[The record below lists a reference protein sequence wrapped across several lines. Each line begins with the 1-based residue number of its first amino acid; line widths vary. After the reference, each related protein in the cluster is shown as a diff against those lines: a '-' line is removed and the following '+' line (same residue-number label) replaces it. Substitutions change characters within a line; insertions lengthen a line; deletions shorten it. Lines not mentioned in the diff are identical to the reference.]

1 MPLPQL
7 PGSLYIPLQTH
18 FSNKDPYYPHKSLFL
33 SVFSSKHRKEFS
45 VSHCGIQKPQ
55 CGIHISQCEIQ
66 IPHCETENMQGD
78 FKKYLP
84 ELQLILPTNQIN
96 PESLSYYTDSNQIN
110 PMKFPAHTPAKSIL
124 LAALP
129 RHSWPML
136 PFHPHQ
142 ELPQSEPGLPA
153 IHATPGCN
161 SH

>member
-7 PGSLYIPLQTH
+7 PGSLYIPLYTH
-18 FSNKDPYYPHKSLFL
+18 FSDKDPYYPHKSLFL
-33 SVFSSKHRKEFS
+33 SVFSLKRREEFS

-55 CGIHISQCEIQ
+55 CGIHISHCEIQ
-66 IPHCETENMQGD
+66 IPHCGTENIQRD

-84 ELQLILPTNQIN
+84 ELQLILPA
-96 PESLSYYTDSNQIN
+96 NQIN
-110 PMKFPAHTPAKSIL
+110 PMKFPAHTPAKSIP

-142 ELPQSEPGLPA
+142 ELPQSEPGPPA

>member
-7 PGSLYIPLQTH
+7 PGSLYIPLYTY

-33 SVFSSKHRKEFS
+33 SVFSLKRREEFS

-55 CGIHISQCEIQ
+55 CGIHISHCEIQ
-66 IPHCETENMQGD
+66 IPHCETENMQRN

-84 ELQLILPTNQIN
+84 ELQLILPA
-96 PESLSYYTDSNQIN
+96 NQIN
-110 PMKFPAHTPAKSIL
+110 PMKFPAHTPATSIL

-136 PFHPHQ
+136 PFHPHR
-142 ELPQSEPGLPA
+142 ELPQSEPGPPA

>member
-7 PGSLYIPLQTH
+7 PGSLYIPLYTH
-18 FSNKDPYYPHKSLFL
+18 FSDKDPYYPHKSLFL
-33 SVFSSKHRKEFS
+33 SVFSLKRKEEFS

-55 CGIHISQCEIQ
+55 CGIHISHCEIQ
-66 IPHCETENMQGD
+66 IPHCGTENMQRD

-96 PESLSYYTDSNQIN
+96 L
-110 PMKFPAHTPAKSIL
+110 MKFPANTPAASIL
-124 LAALP
+124 LAAPP

-136 PFHPHQ
+136 PFHPHR
-142 ELPQSEPGLPA
+142 ELPQSEPDLPA

-161 SH
+161 NH

>member
-7 PGSLYIPLQTH
+7 PGSLYIPLYTH
-18 FSNKDPYYPHKSLFL
+18 FSDKDPYYPHKSLFL
-33 SVFSSKHRKEFS
+33 SVFSLKRREEFS

-55 CGIHISQCEIQ
+55 CGIHISHCEIQ
-66 IPHCETENMQGD
+66 IPHCGTENMQRD

-96 PESLSYYTDSNQIN
+96 P
-110 PMKFPAHTPAKSIL
+110 MKFRAHTPATSIL

-136 PFHPHQ
+136 RFHPHR

-153 IHATPGCN
+153 IHATPERN

>member
-7 PGSLYIPLQTH
+7 PGSLYIPLHTY

-33 SVFSSKHRKEFS
+33 SVFSLKRKEEFS

-55 CGIHISQCEIQ
+55 CGIHISHCEIQ
-66 IPHCETENMQGD
+66 IPHCGTENMQRD

-96 PESLSYYTDSNQIN
+96 P
-110 PMKFPAHTPAKSIL
+110 MKFPAHIPAKSIL
-124 LAALP
+124 LAAPP

-136 PFHPHQ
+136 PFHPHR
-142 ELPQSEPGLPA
+142 ELPQSEPDLPA

>member
-7 PGSLYIPLQTH
+7 PGSLYIPLYTY
-18 FSNKDPYYPHKSLFL
+18 FSNKDPYYPHKPLFL
-33 SVFSSKHRKEFS
+33 SVFSLKRRDEFS

-55 CGIHISQCEIQ
+55 CGIHISHCEIQ
-66 IPHCETENMQGD
+66 IPHCGTENMQGD

-84 ELQLILPTNQIN
+84 RLQLIQPT
-96 PESLSYYTDSNQIN
+96 NQIN

-124 LAALP
+124 LAAPP

-136 PFHPHQ
+136 PFHPHR

>member
-1 MPLPQL
+1 MPFPQL
-7 PGSLYIPLQTH
+7 PGSLYIPLYTY
-18 FSNKDPYYPHKSLFL
+18 FSNKDPYYPHKPLFL
-33 SVFSSKHRKEFS
+33 SVFSLKRRDEFS

-55 CGIHISQCEIQ
+55 CGIHISHCEIQ
-66 IPHCETENMQGD
+66 IPHCGTENMQRD

-84 ELQLILPTNQIN
+84 ELQLILPT
-96 PESLSYYTDSNQIN
+96 NQIN

>member
-7 PGSLYIPLQTH
+7 PGSLYIPLYTY
-18 FSNKDPYYPHKSLFL
+18 FSNKDPYYPHKPLFL
-33 SVFSSKHRKEFS
+33 SVFSLKRRDEFS

-55 CGIHISQCEIQ
+55 CGIHISHCEIQ
-66 IPHCETENMQGD
+66 IPHCGTENMQRD

-84 ELQLILPTNQIN
+84 ELQLILPT
-96 PESLSYYTDSNQIN
+96 NQIN

-136 PFHPHQ
+136 PFHPHR
-142 ELPQSEPGLPA
+142 ELPQLEPVLPA

>member
-7 PGSLYIPLQTH
+7 PGSLYIPLHTH
-18 FSNKDPYYPHKSLFL
+18 FSNKNPYYPHKSLFL
-33 SVFSSKHRKEFS
+33 SVFSLKRREEFS

-55 CGIHISQCEIQ
+55 CGIHISHCEIQ
-66 IPHCETENMQGD
+66 IPHCGTENMQRD

-84 ELQLILPTNQIN
+84 ELQLILPT
-96 PESLSYYTDSNQIN
+96 NQIN

-136 PFHPHQ
+136 PFHPHR

>member
-7 PGSLYIPLQTH
+7 PGSLYIPLYTYI
-18 FSNKDPYYPHKSLFL
+18 SNKDPYYPHKPLFL
-33 SVFSSKHRKEFS
+33 SVFSLKRKEEFS

-55 CGIHISQCEIQ
+55 CGIHISHCEIQ
-66 IPHCETENMQGD
+66 IPHCGTENIQRD

-84 ELQLILPTNQIN
+84 RLQLILPA
-96 PESLSYYTDSNQIN
+96 NQIN
-110 PMKFPAHTPAKSIL
+110 PMKFRAHTPATSIL

-136 PFHPHQ
+136 PFHPHR

-161 SH
+161 NH

>member
-7 PGSLYIPLQTH
+7 PGSLYIPLHTY

-33 SVFSSKHRKEFS
+33 SVFSLKRKEEFS

-55 CGIHISQCEIQ
+55 CGIHISQIQ
-66 IPHCETENMQGD
+66 IPHCGTENMQRN

-84 ELQLILPTNQIN
+84 GLQLIQPT
-96 PESLSYYTDSNQIN
+96 NQIN
-110 PMKFPAHTPAKSIL
+110 PMKFPAHTPATSIL

-129 RHSWPML
+129 MHSWPML
-136 PFHPHQ
+136 PFHPHR
-142 ELPQSEPGLPA
+142 ELPQSEPVLPA

>member
-7 PGSLYIPLQTH
+7 PGSLYIPLHTH
-18 FSNKDPYYPHKSLFL
+18 FSNKNPYYPHKSLFL
-33 SVFSSKHRKEFS
+33 SVFSSKRRKEFS

-55 CGIHISQCEIQ
+55 CGIHISHCEIQ
-66 IPHCETENMQGD
+66 IPHCETENMQRD

-84 ELQLILPTNQIN
+84 ELQLILPA
-96 PESLSYYTDSNQIN
+96 NQIN

-136 PFHPHQ
+136 PFHPHR
-142 ELPQSEPGLPA
+142 ELPQSEPNLPA
-153 IHATPGCN
+153 IHASPECN

>member
-7 PGSLYIPLQTH
+7 PESLYIPLYTY
-18 FSNKDPYYPHKSLFL
+18 FSNKDPYYPHKPLFL
-33 SVFSSKHRKEFS
+33 SVFSLKHRDEFS

-55 CGIHISQCEIQ
+55 CGIHISHCEIQ
-66 IPHCETENMQGD
+66 IPHCGTENIQRD

-84 ELQLILPTNQIN
+84 ELQLILPA
-96 PESLSYYTDSNQIN
+96 NQIN
-110 PMKFPAHTPAKSIL
+110 PMKFPAHTPATSIL

-136 PFHPHQ
+136 PFHPHR
-142 ELPQSEPGLPA
+142 ELPQSEPGPPA

>member
-7 PGSLYIPLQTH
+7 PESLYIPLHTH
-18 FSNKDPYYPHKSLFL
+18 FSNKNPYYPHKSLFL
-33 SVFSSKHRKEFS
+33 SVFSSKRRKEFS

-55 CGIHISQCEIQ
+55 CGIHISHCEIQ
-66 IPHCETENMQGD
+66 IPHCGTENMQRD

-84 ELQLILPTNQIN
+84 ELQLILPA
-96 PESLSYYTDSNQIN
+96 NQIN
-110 PMKFPAHTPAKSIL
+110 PMKFPAHTPATSIL

-136 PFHPHQ
+136 PFHPHR
-142 ELPQSEPGLPA
+142 ELPQSEPNLPA

>member
-7 PGSLYIPLQTH
+7 PGSLYIPLYTH
-18 FSNKDPYYPHKSLFL
+18 FSDKDPYYPHKSLFL
-33 SVFSSKHRKEFS
+33 SVFSLKRREEFS
-45 VSHCGIQKPQ
+45 VSHC
-55 CGIHISQCEIQ
+55 EIQ
-66 IPHCETENMQGD
+66 ILHCGTENMQRD

-84 ELQLILPTNQIN
+84 ELQLILPT
-96 PESLSYYTDSNQIN
+96 NQIN

-136 PFHPHQ
+136 PFHPHR

-153 IHATPGCN
+153 IHATPEYN
-161 SH
+161 NH

>member
-7 PGSLYIPLQTH
+7 PGSLYIPLHTY

-33 SVFSSKHRKEFS
+33 SVFSLKRREEFS

-55 CGIHISQCEIQ
+55 CGIHISHCEIQ
-66 IPHCETENMQGD
+66 IPHCGTENMRTVEQRICKGIS
-78 FKKYLP
+78 KNTYP
-84 ELQLILPTNQIN
+84 ELQLILPT
-96 PESLSYYTDSNQIN
+96 NQIN

-136 PFHPHQ
+136 PFHPHR

-153 IHATPGCN
+153 IHATPERN